1 MSGAHHHPP
10 RAGVPGGDRAI
21 VANSMLRPSEHVPCN
36 LCGADDAAPL
46 VVKHGFT
53 IVQCR
58 RCDLAYVSPRPDAA
72 ALVALYGDERY
83 YRNLNASPFG
93 YPDYLG
99 ERWLLERLVAR
110 RLTEIERRL
119 GRGGGKLLDVGCA
132 TGVLVEAAR
141 ARGWTAVGVDV
152 SRFATAQC
160 HARGLDVR
168 LGDVAS
174 ADLPPDHFDVVVLDD
189 TIEHLTDPAGALRTI
204 LPLLRPGGLITLNT
218 PNHEGVLRRVMRGSW
233 FHCKPPEHLYYFG
246 PRTLRAM
253 LERQGF
259 VRIETRLS
267 GKYVTV
273 RYLCD
278 RTKVYGVGIARALTG
293 TIGRLPGADTP
304 FALPV
309 GEFVAFAERP
319 AREP

>member
-1 MSGAHHHPP
+1 
-10 RAGVPGGDRAI
+10 
-21 VANSMLRPSEHVPCN
+21 
-36 LCGADDAAPL
+36 
-46 VVKHGFT
+46 VKYGFT

-58 RCDLAYVSPRPDAA
+58 QCTLAYVSPRPDAA
-72 ALVALYGDERY
+72 SLRALYGDERY

-110 RLTEIERRL
+110 RLAEIERRL
-119 GRGGGKLLDVGCA
+119 GRRGGRLLDVGCA

-141 ARGWTAVGVDV
+141 ARGWTAIGVDI
-152 SRFATAQC
+152 SEFAAAQC
-160 HARGLDVR
+160 RARGLDVR
-168 LGDVAS
+168 LGDLAN
-174 ADLPPDHFDVVVLDD
+174 AGLPDEHFDVVVLDD
-189 TIEHLTDPAGALRTI
+189 TIEHLLDPAGALRTVGQ
-204 LPLLRPGGLITLNT
+204 LLRPGGTITLNT
-218 PNHEGVLRRVMRGSW
+218 PNHEGWLRRAMGAHW

-246 PRTLRAM
+246 PRTLRAL

-259 VRIETRLS
+259 HRVETRVS

-278 RTKVYGVGIARALTG
+278 RTKAYGVGLARALTG

-319 AREP
+319 